1 MTRLSRSTRRK
12 IAAFVGAVARSMVD
26 GRISPTE
33 AATLLL
39 TGGAALDAIR
49 DDLSHP
55 TDEADDDEG
64 DPS

>member
-12 IAAFVGAVARSMVD
+12 IAAFVGAVARSLVD
-26 GRISPTE
+26 GKITPNE

-49 DDLSHP
+49 DDMRGGA
-55 TDEADDDEG
+55 EE
-64 DPS
+64 

>member
-12 IAAFVGAVARSMVD
+12 IAAFVGAVARSLVD
-26 GRISPTE
+26 GKITPNE

-49 DDLSHP
+49 DDMRGAG
-55 TDEADDDEG
+55 EE
-64 DPS
+64 

>member
-1 MTRLSRSTRRK
+1 MNRLSRSTRRK
-12 IAAFVGAVARSMVD
+12 IAAFVGAVARSLVD
-26 GRISPTE
+26 GKITPQE

-49 DDLSHP
+49 DDLAHP